1 VASNKEGRDEMVEKT
16 GRMSV
21 PTIDID
27 GTIIVGFDE
36 TDLKT
41 KLGL

>member
-1 VASNKEGRDEMVEKT
+1 MSKECRDEMVKKA

-27 GTIIVGFDE
+27 GVITVGFDE
-36 TDLKT
+36 TALKQQ
-41 KLGL
+41 LGI

>member
-1 VASNKEGRDEMVEKT
+1 MVKKS

-27 GTIIVGFDE
+27 GVIIVGFDE
-36 TDLKT
+36 AGLRQQ
-41 KLGL
+41 LGTH